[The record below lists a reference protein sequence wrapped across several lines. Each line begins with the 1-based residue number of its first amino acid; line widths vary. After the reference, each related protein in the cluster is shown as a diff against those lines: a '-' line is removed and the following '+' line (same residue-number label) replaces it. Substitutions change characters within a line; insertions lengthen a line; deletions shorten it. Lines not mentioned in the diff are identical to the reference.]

1 MSTQDFNLLRIET
14 LEKALSDTREEL
26 LLIQEHARDIT
37 NTYINHSG
45 EYIPDEDN
53 ELIQSIIKLRKKLGD
68 D

>member
-1 MSTQDFNLLRIET
+1 MSTSDFNLLRIET
-14 LEKALSDTREEL
+14 LEKALSETKEEL
-26 LLIQEHARDIT
+26 LLIHEHAIDIT
-37 NTYINHSG
+37 NTYINYSG